1 MQLFKVKQLRNINML
16 PQNLQTYVNNQS
28 QSF

>member
-1 MQLFKVKQLRNINML
+1 MQLFKVKQLRNNMFPL
-16 PQNLQTYVNNQS
+16 NLQTYVNNQS